1 MKKHIIFTVPLLLYC
16 LMLGTN
22 VQADTT
28 NKSGSFQISLD
39 KESKKLIRDP
49 SEGKFFNEQ
58 NMAVGDKVTK
68 ELLVDNKGSKPM
80 ELFFHIE
87 DLESNDKN
95 RELSDEILT
104 NMKMKMT
111 FNNEKTNKS
120 EVIYEGNLI
129 DIKENKSL
137 GVFDVG
143 EKGFLIT
150 EVSVPNEIN
159 ETWLNHEVSTLWVFQ
174 AELPDD
180 KNGESS
186 SISSELDKIKD
197 KIHNILN
204 GESSKTYDKSIV
216 GILVVF
222 ITLAGVYIIY
232 YLIYTRKK

>member
-1 MKKHIIFTVPLLLYC
+1 MKKHIIFTVPLLLSC
-16 LMLGTN
+16 LMLGTS
-22 VQADTT
+22 VQADTA
-28 NKSGSFQISLD
+28 NKNGSFQISLD

-49 SEGKFFNEQ
+49 SEGKFFDEQ
-58 NMAVGDKVTK
+58 SLTIGDKVTK
-68 ELLVDNKGSKPM
+68 ELLVNNKGNKPM

-87 DLESNDKN
+87 DLDANNEN

-111 FNNEKTNKS
+111 FNDEKTNKS
-120 EVIYEGNLI
+120 KIIYEGNLI

-143 EKGFLIT
+143 EKGSLIT

-159 ETWLNHEVSTLWVFQ
+159 ETWLNHSVSTLWIFQ

-180 KNGESS
+180 KNDESS
-186 SISSELDKIKD
+186 DISSELDKIKD

-222 ITLAGVYIIY
+222 LTLAGVYIIY
-232 YLIYTRKK
+232 YIVHSRRK